1 MADHKIADYPYF
13 FSGKDDLLQSAEAT
27 RDWIAAHKG
36 QEFEITLG
44 PPPFD
49 DFQPRIIQLEPQP
62 IQLTLDD
69 LIEWLQRLRADIGGD
84 VVVNLTYSV
93 VKGD

>member
-1 MADHKIADYPYF
+1 MAEYEKSDFPYF
-13 FSGKDDLLQSAEAT
+13 FSGKDDLLESAEAI
-27 RDWIAAHKG
+27 RDWIATHKG
-36 QEFEITLG
+36 QEVEIT
-44 PPPFD
+44 FEA
-49 DFQPRIIQLEPQP
+49 RSTRESQP

-84 VVVNLTYSV
+84 VVVNLTYSA